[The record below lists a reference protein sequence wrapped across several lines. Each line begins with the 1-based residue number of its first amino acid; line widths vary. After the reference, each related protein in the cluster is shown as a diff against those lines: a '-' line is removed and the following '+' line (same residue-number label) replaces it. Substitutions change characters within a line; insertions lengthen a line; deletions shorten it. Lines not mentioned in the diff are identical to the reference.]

1 MVLREGKNRD
11 CLGIGADVGRGWF
24 AEVALQKLP
33 WALEHAQGCSRQ
45 EQCSI
50 GCDIVSIHGYAALIH
65 GIFYNL
71 IRRLPGA
78 LSGIL
83 GAFPGLY

>member
-1 MVLREGKNRD
+1 MGRRGHGVRSAQRSIIE
-11 CLGIGADVGRGWF
+11 AAVGRRWF

-65 GIFYNL
+65 GIF
-71 IRRLPGA
+71 R
-78 LSGIL
+78 
-83 GAFPGLY
+83 